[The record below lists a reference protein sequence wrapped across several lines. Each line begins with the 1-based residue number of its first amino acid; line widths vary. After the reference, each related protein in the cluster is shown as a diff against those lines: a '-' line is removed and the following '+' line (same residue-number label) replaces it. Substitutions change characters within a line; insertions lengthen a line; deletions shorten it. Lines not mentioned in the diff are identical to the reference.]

1 MADCA
6 DSYFRDVTIDF
17 GDGRATFTVDLPTWN
32 AIERQDAEVLQK
44 LKQAYLELGEMCC
57 SKESSSCV
65 TATCTT
71 STTSATT
78 NTIAST
84 SKEVPKKVP
93 LCWPESASSVL
104 VGLRSERDYRFHQ
117 CKAHKP
123 IWEEIAREVP
133 IDCSGEQCSNKWK
146 SLKRTY
152 METVDHNS
160 KIGNDRKDCK
170 FYNEFNE
177 LYGNKPSTK
186 PTFVM
191 DSGTTACTVNESD
204 TSDHE
209 EQAAPLAAP
218 AASQLATASDE
229 VAPKKKAK
237 KLGRKSPTIAWLDK
251 YAEVQRAEANRR
263 HEEKMRRFDR
273 LLDILEKNEA

>member
-1 MADCA
+1 
-6 DSYFRDVTIDF
+6 
-17 GDGRATFTVDLPTWN
+17 
-32 AIERQDAEVLQK
+32 
-44 LKQAYLELGEMCC
+44 
-57 SKESSSCV
+57 
-65 TATCTT
+65 
-71 STTSATT
+71 
-78 NTIAST
+78 
-84 SKEVPKKVP
+84 
-93 LCWPESASSVL
+93 
-104 VGLRSERDYRFHQ
+104 
-117 CKAHKP
+117 
-123 IWEEIAREVP
+123 
-133 IDCSGEQCSNKWK
+133 
-146 SLKRTY
+146 

-160 KIGNDRKDCK
+160 KTGNDRKDCK

-186 PTFVM
+186 PAFVM

-218 AASQLATASDE
+218 AVSQLATASDE

-237 KLGRKSPTIAWLDK
+237 KLGRKSPTTAWLEK